1 MINTIG
7 LATPIVYI
15 FQKAIA
21 NSHRQSFCFA
31 TDFKGGPLALGLLL
45 FAKNYGG

>member
-7 LATPIVYI
+7 LANRIVCV

-21 NSHRQSFCFA
+21 NSHRHSFCFA

-45 FAKNYGG
+45 FAQNYGG